1 MEQHMEQSGQG
12 KPSTIRLTPLG
23 IWVSGRV
30 RRLANGS
37 GSENGRQRLRDRSH
51 SQAQTQRR
59 T

>member
-37 GSENGRQRLRDRSH
+37 GSEKGYLGDS
-51 SQAQTQRR
+51 AYATAA